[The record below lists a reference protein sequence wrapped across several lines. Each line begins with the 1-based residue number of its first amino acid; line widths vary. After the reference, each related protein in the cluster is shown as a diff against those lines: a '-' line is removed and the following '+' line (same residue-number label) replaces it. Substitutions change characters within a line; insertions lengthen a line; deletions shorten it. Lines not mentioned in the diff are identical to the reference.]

1 MNPSEK
7 DKKRDRL
14 NKFTPGELTQY
25 RYCAKCKEV
34 KPPRAH
40 HCQICNECILRMD
53 HHCPWV
59 GNCVGIRN
67 HRYFIQFLFYTFL
80 GCQHAFWTLFFNR
93 IDDNESFS
101 AMINRY
107 NGQNALA
114 LAFCFTAAFSIP
126 QNPKDVL
133 CISSDVIIISLVF
146 REKTVAHEEREDC
159 QGAESSHEGRCAT
172 GLKRLYYLLI
182 S

>member
-114 LAFCFTAAFSIP
+114 LAFCFTAAFSIVTFCLFCLHVYLILSNKSTLEMEALNFE
-126 QNPKDVL
+126 NPFD
-133 CISSDVIIISLVF
+133 
-146 REKTVAHEEREDC
+146 
-159 QGAESSHEGRCAT
+159 
-172 GLKRLYYLLI
+172 
-182 S
+182 